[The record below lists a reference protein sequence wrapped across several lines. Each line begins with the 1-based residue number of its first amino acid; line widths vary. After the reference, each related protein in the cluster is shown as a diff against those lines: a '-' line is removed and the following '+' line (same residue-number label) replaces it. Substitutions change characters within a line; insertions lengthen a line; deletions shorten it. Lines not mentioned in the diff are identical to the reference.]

1 MNKNQLRILAGSL
14 IGIVLLTVLLFLLN
28 ATALV
33 ITAYIFGLAG
43 IGMFAFS
50 LWRFAG
56 ADDGLFVTRAAF
68 PLLTFR
74 YLVINLIW
82 SIIIV
87 TLAHFAVWQMK
98 NGWFIFVHLFLLGI
112 TGWKLL
118 AADAGSDEIE
128 RVETEVKAK
137 VAAWKSIGLEVNMLL
152 SSADGERKK
161 QISEIYDAI
170 RYADPMSNENLSEI
184 ETEIK
189 ENIAELASADGDI
202 SPICRTILLKIKKRN
217 EMCKL
222 LK

>member
-14 IGIVLLTVLLFLLN
+14 IGIVLLTVLLVLLN

-50 LWRFAG
+50 LWRFAS

-74 YLVINLIW
+74 YFVINLIL
-82 SIIIV
+82 SIIV
-87 TLAHFAVWQMK
+87 VALKYFSVWQMK

-112 TGWKLL
+112 IGWKLL
-118 AADAGSDEIE
+118 AADAGSDEIK

-189 ENIAELASADGDI
+189 ANIAELASAGGDI
-202 SPICRTILLKIKKRN
+202 SPICQAILLKIKKRN

>member
-1 MNKNQLRILAGSL
+1 MNKNQLRILLGSL
-14 IGIVLLTVLLFLLN
+14 IGIVLLTVLLFLLK

-33 ITAYIFGLAG
+33 ITAYIFGLLAIG
-43 IGMFAFS
+43 IFAFS

-56 ADDGLFVTRAAF
+56 AADGLFVTRAAF

-74 YLVINLIW
+74 YFVINLIL
-82 SIIIV
+82 SIIV
-87 TLAHFAVWQMK
+87 VALEYFSVWQMK
-98 NGWFIFVHLFLLGI
+98 NGWFIFVHLFLMGI
-112 TGWKLL
+112 IGWKLL
-118 AADAGSDEIE
+118 AADAGSDKIE

-189 ENIAELASADGDI
+189 ANIAELASAGGDI
-202 SPICRTILLKIKKRN
+202 SPICQAILLKIKKRN

>member
-1 MNKNQLRILAGSL
+1 MNKNQLRILLGSL
-14 IGIVLLTVLLFLLN
+14 IGIVLLTVLLFLLK

-33 ITAYIFGLAG
+33 ITAYIFGLLAIG
-43 IGMFAFS
+43 IFAFS

-56 ADDGLFVTRAAF
+56 AADGLFVTRAAF

-74 YLVINLIW
+74 YFVINLIL
-82 SIIIV
+82 SIIV
-87 TLAHFAVWQMK
+87 VALEYFSVWQMK
-98 NGWFIFVHLFLLGI
+98 NGWFIFVHLFLMGI
-112 TGWKLL
+112 IGWKLL

-189 ENIAELASADGDI
+189 ANIAELASAGGDI
-202 SPICRTILLKIKKRN
+202 SPICQAILLKIKKRN